1 MKYKLFVQEKM
12 VCLSVNSLLPI
23 PIQFMPRSLVNIY
36 MIMKVFM
43 KKMAEKKK
51 SNNIL
56 SEIHIYKPV
65 SL

>member
-1 MKYKLFVQEKM
+1 M